1 MNQFKDLRLLVV
13 EDDVVLAE
21 YLRRFFEEHQMD
33 VAVAPDTYTAYR
45 LLSDKKFDAVL
56 LDVILPDLN
65 GFELLNILQH
75 QLLMSDKRIYLMSIL
90 TQMQIKELGYRFG
103 AQDYFIK
110 PFHPEEVL
118 NKMKEDFS
126 FAY

>member
-1 MNQFKDLRLLVV
+1 MNHFKDLRLLVV

-33 VAVAPDTYTAYR
+33 VSVATDTYSAYR
-45 LLSDKKFDAVL
+45 LLSDKKFEAVL

-65 GFELLNILQH
+65 GLEFLNLLQY
-75 QLLMSDKRIYLMSIL
+75 QLFMGDKRIYLMSVL

-103 AQDYFIK
+103 ARDYFIK